1 MLGDLAVSP
10 QSIKRAYKNIGKD
23 FKQRNIDDKSI
34 VDVFDKAMKY
44 RAARGKCLVVE
55 LACVFSTERI
65 STGTGGRGHC
75 PPLWML

>member
-1 MLGDLAVSP
+1 MSCDSVVSS

-44 RAARGKCLVVE
+44 RAARG
-55 LACVFSTERI
+55 T
-65 STGTGGRGHC
+65 
-75 PPLWML
+75 WW